1 MAKPFALQTVLDLMQ
16 RRADEATQQLA
27 RLIAAEQDA
36 KTKLQLLAD
45 YREEYARRFQ
55 ASAQEGLTPQQWRN
69 FQDFLARLD
78 DAIAQQRDV
87 VARSQSNTV
96 AGQQAEGYGH
106 PLVAPS
112 TIRNAQGT
120 APGTEALGRDCRT
133 RSIVRQDLS
142 TGGIRRTGRAGTAF
156 AQ

>member
-1 MAKPFALQTVLDLMQ
+1 MTKPFALQTVLDLMQ

-55 ASAQEGLTPQQWRN
+55 AAAQEGLTPQQWRN

-78 DAIAQQRDV
+78 DAIAQQQDFV
-87 VARSQSNTV
+87 MRSRNNTA
-96 AGQQAEGYGH
+96 AGQQAWQAQQKKLKAMDTLSSRHQQSELRRELRQEQK
-106 PLVAPS
+106 LVDEIA
-112 TIRNAQGT
+112 A
-120 APGTEALGRDCRT
+120 RD
-133 RSIVRQDLS
+133 RSPDKR
-142 TGGIRRTGRAGTAF
+142 
-156 AQ
+156 

>member
-1 MAKPFALQTVLDLMQ
+1 MTKPFALQTVLDLMQ

-96 AGQQAEGYGH
+96 AGQQAWQAQQVKLKAMDTLSSRHQQSETRKELRQEQK
-106 PLVAPS
+106 LVDEIA
-112 TIRNAQGT
+112 A
-120 APGTEALGRDCRT
+120 RD
-133 RSIVRQDLS
+133 RSSDK
-142 TGGIRRTGRAGTAF
+142 T
-156 AQ
+156 